1 MELTEKLKTKRP
13 TKTLLDEDKI
23 IETISSPTP
32 GDDDQDDD
40 KYKIDAL
47 PSPTPSDD
55 EDEIDIDEDEIDI
68 EGEITALPTPTPT
81 PSDDEDEI
89 DIEGEIT
96 ALPTPSDDE
105 DEDDSKQKGGVGD
118 ELENDVTG
126 MKLSNPNPFENRLQ
140 KRDPKLFL
148 VKKEGKYNAYSRLC
162 PSNYRRQPVILTDK
176 EKEKI
181 DRENPGAYNEA
192 IKYGSS
198 KDNEHWYICPRYW
211 CLLNNM
217 PLTEEDVKAGK
228 CGGKVIP
235 FGAKKVPKD
244 AYIYEFKGQADGSP
258 NIDKDGNYVPL
269 YPGFTKDDSHPDG
282 LCVFLVVLSYGIANH
297 KK

>member
-1 MELTEKLKTKRP
+1 MKMKKKKMIVSKLV
-13 TKTLLDEDKI
+13 
-23 IETISSPTP
+23 
-32 GDDDQDDD
+32 G
-40 KYKIDAL
+40 
-47 PSPTPSDD
+47 
-55 EDEIDIDEDEIDI
+55 
-68 EGEITALPTPTPT
+68 
-81 PSDDEDEI
+81 
-89 DIEGEIT
+89 
-96 ALPTPSDDE
+96 
-105 DEDDSKQKGGVGD
+105 GD

-162 PSNYRRQPVILTDK
+162 PSNYRRQPVILTDE

-198 KDNEHWYICPRYW
+198 KENEHWYICPRYW

-235 FGAKKVPKD
+235 FGACMPKG
-244 AYIYEFKGQADGSP
+244 AVRIYEFKGQEDGSP
-258 NIDKDGNYVPL
+258 NIDKNGNYASL
-269 YPGFTKDDSHPDG
+269 YP
-282 LCVFLVVLSYGIANH
+282 VLQKMTASIRIMCSVLFKLGIVNTN
-297 KK
+297 KER

>member
-1 MELTEKLKTKRP
+1 KPKSPSPKPKSPSPKDEFTEQLKSKRP
-13 TKTLLDEDKI
+13 SIDNKSIVKNLVVDEDQD
-23 IETISSPTP
+23 E
-32 GDDDQDDD
+32 DQDDD
-40 KYKIDAL
+40 KDTL

-55 EDEIDIDEDEIDI
+55 EIDIEDEIDI
-68 EGEITALPTPTPT
+68 GEEIDIKDEIGALPTPTPT
-81 PSDDEDEI
+81 PSDDEDE
-89 DIEGEIT
+89 
-96 ALPTPSDDE
+96 E
-105 DEDDSKQKGGVGD
+105 DDDSKQTGGVGD

-126 MKLSNPNPFENRLQ
+126 MKLSNPNPFENKLQ

-162 PSNYRRQPVILTDK
+162 PSNYRRQPVILTDE

-217 PLTEEDVKAGK
+217 PLTE
-228 CGGKVIP
+228 
-235 FGAKKVPKD
+235 
-244 AYIYEFKGQADGSP
+244 
-258 NIDKDGNYVPL
+258 
-269 YPGFTKDDSHPDG
+269 
-282 LCVFLVVLSYGIANH
+282 
-297 KK
+297 